1 MDNDFFER
9 FYAHFPFLRKTPQG
23 YHSAKIIIYETLKKC
38 KVYCIFSSP
47 HFFFLC
53 ILTVFKNNFRQKNF
67 PLAFIGNTWYNV
79 YKNKGR
85 RNILRLQRNGLK
97 ILRDIRKF
105 IMKKG
110 PNMTNNK
117 NALQTRAKNETDRTQ
132 IKTWLPTVIAL
143 VFFALLMSVLPH
155 RAAVIICLFLSLA
168 TIVVGIILSLG
179 NKKTFYYAFGFILL
193 AFLIP
198 VIPLVFRL
206 QYTFVNGMP
215 TALLTV
221 PAIVGLAVSI
231 LFTFAFRIHNEKL
244 RPIGTFI
251 GMTLLFAFLFAFGFC
266 MIGTHL
272 NYVLDTTPPTPCE
285 AVIEDKEIERHRK
298 SLDTYEFLVTVDEKQ
313 ITLDVSSDEYHR
325 YDIGDTYAF
334 YRRQGAFDMP
344 FYFEE

>member
-1 MDNDFFER
+1 M
-9 FYAHFPFLRKTPQG
+9 
-23 YHSAKIIIYETLKKC
+23 S
-38 KVYCIFSSP
+38 
-47 HFFFLC
+47 
-53 ILTVFKNNFRQKNF
+53 
-67 PLAFIGNTWYNV
+67 
-79 YKNKGR
+79 KNK
-85 RNILRLQRNGLK
+85 NTFKTLSK
-97 ILRDIRKF
+97 EDIKQ
-105 IMKKG
+105 IH
-110 PNMTNNK
+110 
-117 NALQTRAKNETDRTQ
+117 
-132 IKTWLPTVIAL
+132 IKTWIPVVIFL
-143 VFFALLMSVLPH
+143 IVFWLFTFVLPH
-155 RAAVIICLFLSLA
+155 RAVVIACLFLSLA
-168 TIVVGIILSLG
+168 TIVVGIILSFG

-198 VIPLVFRL
+198 VILLGFRL

-251 GMTLLFAFLFAFGFC
+251 GMILIFAFLFASGFC

-272 NYVLDTTPPTPCE
+272 NYVLDTTPPAPCE

-298 SLDTYEFLVTVDEKQ
+298 SLDTYEFIVTVDEKH

-325 YDIGDTYAF
+325 YEIGDPYTF
-334 YRRQGAFDMP
+334 YRYQGAFNIP